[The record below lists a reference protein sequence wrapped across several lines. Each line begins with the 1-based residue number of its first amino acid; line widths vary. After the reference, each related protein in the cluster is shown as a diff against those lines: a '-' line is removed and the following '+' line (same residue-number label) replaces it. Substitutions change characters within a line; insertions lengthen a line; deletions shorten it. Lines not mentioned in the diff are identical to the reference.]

1 MVSNLTQRG
10 KRVADTR
17 ISSTGPVVA
26 GVAGRYA
33 TALFDLARDAKAL
46 DAVAASLDKVAAAL
60 DQSPDFAALIRNP
73 LISRDQAAQA
83 LARVS
88 ESLGL
93 DALAGRFL
101 GVLANNRR
109 LGALADT
116 IAAFRALLAHY
127 KGETTAQVA
136 SAHPLKPEQVEA
148 LKGRLAASL
157 GKAVQVETRVDPS
170 LLGGLVVKIGSRMI
184 DASLKTKLDTLSLA
198 MKG

>member
-1 MVSNLTQRG
+1 M
-10 KRVADTR
+10 ADTR

-33 TALFDLARDAKAL
+33 TALFDLARDAGAL
-46 DAVAASLDKVAAAL
+46 EPVAASLDKVAAAL
-60 DQSPDFAALIRNP
+60 AQSPDLAALIRNP

-88 ESLGL
+88 DSLGL

-101 GVLANNRR
+101 GVLAGNRR
-109 LGALADT
+109 LGALGDT
-116 IAAFRALLAHY
+116 IAAFRALLAHH